1 MPDAAVVPQVLIEMH
16 GHIAVLRMCDSARRN
31 AMSLA
36 MGTAFDTAVKQL
48 AGTPDLRAVVLCGEG
63 EAFSA
68 GGDLNML
75 RDLGSMQSAEV
86 VPFMR
91 GYYDQFLQL
100 HRIGVP
106 VIAAVRGVAVGAG
119 LALAVS
125 CDMVVVDETARLA
138 FNFLR
143 IALHPGMA
151 STVFVPRRVG
161 HERAARLFY
170 GADMFSGREA
180 ATWGLVGE
188 AVPRDEVE
196 ARAMALAEQVAA
208 RGPVGVRE
216 LQRTMRPSEAE
227 LGAGLQ
233 REAEAQALCY
243 QTDDYKR
250 GVEGMASKTTPVF
263 HGK

>member
-1 MPDAAVVPQVLIEMH
+1 MQQAPVVPEVRVEIH
-16 GHIAVLRMCDSARRN
+16 GHIAVLRLCDSARRN

-36 MGTAFDTAVKQL
+36 MGEAFDAAVKQL
-48 AGTPDLRAVVLCGEG
+48 RAQPELRAIVLCGEG

-75 RDLGSMQSAEV
+75 RDLGKMPPADV

-91 GYYDQFLQL
+91 WYYDQFLQV
-100 HRIGVP
+100 HRLGVP

-125 CDMVVVDETARLA
+125 CDMVVVDEDARLA

-170 GADMFSGREA
+170 GADMFSGKQA
-180 ATWGLVGE
+180 AGWNLVGE
-188 AVPRDEVE
+188 AVPAADVE
-196 ARAMALAEQVAA
+196 ARAMDLAHQVSA
-208 RGPVGVRE
+208 RGPVAVRE
-216 LQRTMRPSEAE
+216 LVRTMRPTEHE

-243 QTDDYKR
+243 QTDDYAR
-250 GVEGMASKTTPVF
+250 GVEGVATKTAPMF
-263 HGK
+263 FGR

>member
-1 MPDAAVVPQVLIEMH
+1 MVEETVFPRVSVEMH
-16 GHIAVLRMCDSARRN
+16 GAIAVLRMCDSARRN

-36 MGTAFDTAVKQL
+36 MGEAFDAAVRQL
-48 AGTPDLRAVVLCGEG
+48 SAVADLRAIVLCGEG

-75 RDLGSMQSAEV
+75 RDLRKMQSTEV
-86 VPFMR
+86 VRFMR
-91 GYYDQFLQL
+91 WYYDQFLQL
-100 HRIGVP
+100 HRVGVP

-170 GADMFSGREA
+170 CADMFSGRDA

-188 AVPRDEVE
+188 AVLREQVE
-196 ARAMALAEQVAA
+196 ARAMALAAQVAA
-208 RGPVGVRE
+208 RGPVAVRE

-227 LGAGLQ
+227 LNAGLQ

-243 QTDDYKR
+243 QTDDYAR
-250 GVEGMASKTTPVF
+250 GVEGVASKTSSVF

>member
-1 MPDAAVVPQVLIEMH
+1 
-16 GHIAVLRMCDSARRN
+16 
-31 AMSLA
+31 MSLA
-36 MGTAFDTAVKQL
+36 MGEAFDAAVKKL
-48 AGTPDLRAVVLCGEG
+48 HGMPDLRAVILCGEG

-75 RDLGSMQSAEV
+75 RDLGKMQPAEV

-91 GYYDQFLQL
+91 WYYDQFLQL
-100 HRIGVP
+100 HRLGVP

-119 LALAVS
+119 LALALS

-170 GADMFSGREA
+170 GADMFSGRDA

-188 AVPRDEVE
+188 AVPRDQVE
-196 ARAMALAEQVAA
+196 ARAMELAGHVAA

-227 LGAGLQ
+227 LSAGLQ
-233 REAEAQALCY
+233 REAEAQAICY
-243 QTDDYKR
+243 QTDDYAR
-250 GVEGMASKTTPVF
+250 GVEGVASKTSPVF
-263 HGK
+263 YGK